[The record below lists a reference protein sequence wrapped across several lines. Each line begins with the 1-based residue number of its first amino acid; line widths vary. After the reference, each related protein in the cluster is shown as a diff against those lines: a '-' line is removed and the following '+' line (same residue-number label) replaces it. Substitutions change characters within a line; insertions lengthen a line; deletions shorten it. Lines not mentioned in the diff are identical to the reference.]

1 MDFIIIGDVREKNAV
16 ILDDMI
22 DTGGTIV
29 QASEA
34 LMEEGAKAVYACC
47 THAVLSGRAVELISQ
62 SPIEEMIVTDTVP
75 LKAEARQCAKVKVF
89 SISALLAQAIQNI
102 HNDES
107 VSSLF
112 V

>member
-1 MDFIIIGDVREKNAV
+1 MNIIGDVEVRRV
-16 ILDDMI
+16 ILDDI
-22 DTGGTIV
+22 DTGTR
-29 QASEA
+29 AAANA
-34 LMEEGAKAVYACC
+34 LMEKGAKRVYACC
-47 THAVLSGRAVELISQ
+47 THAVLSGKAVELISQ

-75 LKAEARQCAKVKVF
+75 LRTEARQCAKVKVF
-89 SISALLAQAIQNI
+89 SISPLLAQAIQNI